1 MDIVESLIF
10 SAILSEGTLFMDP
23 TPPVPETKKGEGL
36 GAKHPYLIYL
46 GLTVVLFGFLILMAY
61 LALSNGWLPDRG
73 IHP

>member
-1 MDIVESLIF
+1 MIF
-10 SAILSEGTLFMDP
+10 SAKLSEGTLFMDP
-23 TPPVPETKKGEGL
+23 NEPASPETKQGEGL

-46 GLTVVLFGFLILMAY
+46 GLVVVLFGFLIVMGY